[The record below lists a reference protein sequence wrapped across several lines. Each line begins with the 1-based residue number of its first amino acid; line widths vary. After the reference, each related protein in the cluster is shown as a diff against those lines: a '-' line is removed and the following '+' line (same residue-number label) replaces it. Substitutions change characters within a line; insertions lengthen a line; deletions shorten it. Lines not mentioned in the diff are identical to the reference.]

1 MIKNKPEIKINKSS
15 IPFEHYK
22 GYFKKHYTFFD
33 TVACTILLLSLVALS
48 FYIDLLFTK

>member
-1 MIKNKPEIKINKSS
+1 MIKNKPEIKINKSN

-22 GYFKKHYTFFD
+22 GYIKKHYTFFD
-33 TVACTILLLSLVALS
+33 TIACTIMLLSLVVLS